1 MLLFNN
7 LSMSQKKAVV
17 AIVQH
22 TPSLKETGQV
32 TLKEIVSITQDLA
45 SKRDKGAPKIGYPN
59 WLFKNNKIERGVY
72 QLPVPTDDEITQYN
86 LDISSPKKK
95 KIAPINIV
103 AVDVAKEAN
112 AEKAK
117 LQSLVNED
125 EFLAE
130 LRANGISV

>member
-1 MLLFNN
+1 MLLFND

-22 TPSLKETGQV
+22 TPALKESGKV

-45 SKRDKGAPKIGYPN
+45 SQRDKGAPKIGYPN
-59 WLFKNNKIERGVY
+59 WLFKNNKIERGIY
-72 QLPVPTDDEITQYN
+72 QLPVPTDEEITQYN
-86 LDISSPKKK
+86 VDISSSKKRK
-95 KIAPINIV
+95 KPSISIV
-103 AVDVAKEAN
+103 AVDVAKEGN